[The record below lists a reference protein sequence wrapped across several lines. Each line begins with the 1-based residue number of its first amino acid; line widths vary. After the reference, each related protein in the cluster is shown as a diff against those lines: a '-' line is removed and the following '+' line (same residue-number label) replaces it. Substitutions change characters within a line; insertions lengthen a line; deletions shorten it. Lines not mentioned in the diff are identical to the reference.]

1 MSVSWGTHAHLVAAL
16 KAVSQVDAFTR
27 SCRQIPV
34 KMLFFANLL
43 YGKKNLLDLCC
54 QVYTTTP
61 RFNESEACNECKIR
75 LSH

>member
-16 KAVSQVDAFTR
+16 KAVSQVDAFTG
-27 SCRQIPV
+27 SCRQMPV
-34 KMLFFANLL
+34 KMLFFDWLW
-43 YGKKNLLDLCC
+43 YGEKNLLDLSG
-54 QVYTTTP
+54 QSYTTTP